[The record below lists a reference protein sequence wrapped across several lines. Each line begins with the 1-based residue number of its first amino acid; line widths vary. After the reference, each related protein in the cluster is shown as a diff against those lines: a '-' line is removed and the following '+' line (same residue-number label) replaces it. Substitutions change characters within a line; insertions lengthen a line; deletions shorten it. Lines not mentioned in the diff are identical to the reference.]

1 MTQSDDAG
9 LVPGGH
15 VPVMLEELV
24 AAVAT
29 DRDGQYVDAT
39 YGRGGHARRLLAE
52 LSPRARLLVVDRDA
66 DAIDDAER
74 LAARDSRVA
83 VSRGRFSDLADHLA
97 AAEPSAGEREGRAP
111 RKREPSAGERE
122 GRAPRMQEL
131 MVPCG
136 VMFDVGVSS
145 PQLDDARRGFSFAL
159 DGPLDMRM
167 DQRDALTASTWLN
180 TASAADVEAVIR
192 EYGEER
198 FARRIARRVVAERPL
213 ETTAELASVVRA
225 AVPGGQ
231 AARKNTATRVF
242 QAIRIHLNDELN
254 ELARGL
260 DTAFDALRGGGR
272 LATITFHSLE
282 HRLVRQR
289 FRQWVRGPDVPRRL
303 PVRGYATGRA
313 RPVALVG
320 NGRRPSPEEIEANP
334 RARSAFLQAVEK
346 EPSAGEREGRAAR
359 QRMRPASGDDP

>member
-1 MTQSDDAG
+1 
-9 LVPGGH
+9 
-15 VPVMLEELV
+15 MLEELV

-29 DRDGQYVDAT
+29 DPDGQYVDAT

-52 LSPRARLLVVDRDA
+52 LSPRGRLLVVDRDA
-66 DAIDDAER
+66 DAIADAER
-74 LAARDSRVA
+74 LAARDSRVS
-83 VSRGRFSDLADHLA
+83 VSRGRFGDLADHLA
-97 AAEPSAGEREGRAP
+97 EAGPAA
-111 RKREPSAGERE
+111 
-122 GRAPRMQEL
+122 
-131 MVPCG
+131 PCG

-167 DQRDALTASTWLN
+167 DQREAVTARTWLN
-180 TASAADVEAVIR
+180 TASMAEVEAVIR
-192 EYGEER
+192 DYGEER
-198 FARRIARRVVAERPL
+198 FARRIARGVVAERPL
-213 ETTAELASVVRA
+213 ETTGELASVLRA
-225 AVPGGQ
+225 AVPRSP
-231 AARKNTATRVF
+231 ASRNAATRVF

-260 DTAFDALRGGGR
+260 DAAFDALRGGGR

-303 PVRGYATGRA
+303 PVRGMAAGRA
-313 RPVALVG
+313 RRVAGIG
-320 NGRRPSPEEIEANP
+320 NGQRPSPEEIDANP

-346 EPSAGEREGRAAR
+346 TL
-359 QRMRPASGDDP
+359 PASDDDPSVLGQVRT

>member
-1 MTQSDDAG
+1 M
-9 LVPGGH
+9 
-15 VPVMLEELV
+15 PVMLEELV

-52 LSPRARLLVVDRDA
+52 LSPQARLLVLDRDA
-66 DAIDDAER
+66 DAIADAER
-74 LAARDSRVA
+74 LRARDRRVA
-83 VSRGRFSDLADHLA
+83 VSRGRFGDLADHLA
-97 AAEPSAGEREGRAP
+97 LAGSA
-111 RKREPSAGERE
+111 
-122 GRAPRMQEL
+122 
-131 MVPCG
+131 VPCG

-167 DQRDALTASTWLN
+167 DQRDALTANTWLN
-180 TASAADVEAVIR
+180 TASATEVETVIR

-213 ETTAELASVVRA
+213 GSTAELASAIRA
-225 AVPGGQ
+225 AVPGGH
-231 AARKNTATRVF
+231 AARNPATRVF
-242 QAIRIHLNDELN
+242 QAIRIYVNDELG

-260 DTAFDALRGGGR
+260 DAAFDALRAGGR

-289 FRQWVRGPDVPRRL
+289 FRDWVRGPDVLRRL
-303 PVRGYATGRA
+303 PVRGTAPGRA
-313 RPVALVG
+313 RPVARIG
-320 NGRRPSPEEIEANP
+320 NGQRPSRQEIEANP
-334 RARSAFLQAVEK
+334 RARSALLQAVEK
-346 EPSAGEREGRAAR
+346 EPSAGERSEGRAP
-359 QRMRPASGDDP
+359 RMKTPSASGDRP

>member
-1 MTQSDDAG
+1 MTQSDDVG
-9 LVPGGH
+9 HVPVGH

-24 AAVAT
+24 AALAT

-52 LSPRARLLVVDRDA
+52 LSPRGRLLVVDRDA
-66 DAIDDAER
+66 DAIAHAER
-74 LAARDSRVA
+74 LAARDSRVS
-83 VSRGRFSDLADHLA
+83 VLHGRFGDLADHLA
-97 AAEPSAGEREGRAP
+97 EAGPAA
-111 RKREPSAGERE
+111 
-122 GRAPRMQEL
+122 
-131 MVPCG
+131 PCG

-167 DQRDALTASTWLN
+167 DQREAVTASTWLN
-180 TASAADVEAVIR
+180 TASMAEVEAVIR
-192 EYGEER
+192 DYGEER

-213 ETTAELASVVRA
+213 ETTGELASVLRA
-225 AVPGGQ
+225 AVPGGP
-231 AARKNTATRVF
+231 ASRKAATRVF

-260 DTAFDALRGGGR
+260 DAAFDALRAGGR

-282 HRLVRQR
+282 HRLVRRR

-303 PVRGYATGRA
+303 PVRGRAPGRA
-313 RPVALVG
+313 RAVAQIG
-320 NGRRPSPEEIEANP
+320 NGRRPSAQEIEANP
-334 RARSAFLQAVEK
+334 RARSALLQAVEK
-346 EPSAGEREGRAAR
+346 EPSAGEREWRAPRKKEPSAGG
-359 QRMRPASGDDP
+359 GDP

>member
-1 MTQSDDAG
+1 MVD
-9 LVPGGH
+9 
-15 VPVMLEELV
+15 ELV

-29 DRDGQYVDAT
+29 DPDGLYVDAT

-66 DAIDDAER
+66 DAIADAER
-74 LAARDSRVA
+74 LAADDARVCVA
-83 VSRGRFSDLADHLA
+83 RGRFGDLSDHLA
-97 AAEPSAGEREGRAP
+97 A
-111 RKREPSAGERE
+111 
-122 GRAPRMQEL
+122 
-131 MVPCG
+131 VPCG

-167 DQRDALTASTWLN
+167 DRRDAVTAGTWLN
-180 TASAADVEAVIR
+180 TAPAAEVEAVLR

-213 ETTAELASVVRA
+213 ETTGELASLVRA
-225 AVPGGQ
+225 AAPGSHG
-231 AARKNTATRVF
+231 ARNPATRVF
-242 QAIRIHLNDELN
+242 QAIRIHLNDELG

-260 DTAFDALRGGGR
+260 DAAFDALRCGGR

-289 FRQWVRGPDVPRRL
+289 FRQWVRGPDLPRRL
-303 PVRGYATGRA
+303 PVRGPALRRA
-313 RPVALVG
+313 RPVAEVG
-320 NGRRPSPEEIEANP
+320 NGRRPSPREVAANP
-334 RARSAFLQAVEK
+334 RARSGFLQAVEK
-346 EPSAGEREGRAAR
+346 TL
-359 QRMRPASGDDP
+359 PASGVDP

>member
-9 LVPGGH
+9 HVPGGH

-29 DRDGQYVDAT
+29 DRDGHYVDAT

-52 LSPRARLLVVDRDA
+52 LSPRARLLVLDRDA
-66 DAIDDAER
+66 DAIDDALR
-74 LAARDSRVA
+74 LAAQDSRVSVA
-83 VSRGRFSDLADHLA
+83 RGRFGDLADHL
-97 AAEPSAGEREGRAP
+97 AEPSAGEREGPAP
-111 RKREPSAGERE
+111 RMGEPSAGERE
-122 GRAPRMQEL
+122 GPAPRMGEPSAGEREGPV
-131 MVPCG
+131 VPCG

-167 DQRDALTASTWLN
+167 DQRDALTASAWLN
-180 TASAADVEAVIR
+180 TAATAEVEAVIR
-192 EYGEER
+192 DYGEER
-198 FARRIARRVVAERPL
+198 FARRIARRVVAARPL

-225 AVPGGQ
+225 AVPGGHGP
-231 AARKNTATRVF
+231 RDPATRVF

-260 DTAFDALRGGGR
+260 DAAFDALRAGGR

-289 FRQWVRGPDVPRRL
+289 FRQWVRGPDTPRRL
-303 PVRGYATGRA
+303 PVRGLAPGRA
-313 RPVALVG
+313 RPVDRIG
-320 NGRRPSPEEIEANP
+320 NGLRPSRREIEANP

-346 EPSAGEREGRAAR
+346 TP
-359 QRMRPASGDDP
+359 PVSGDDP